1 MESRNSVRPEVSS
14 TSGSGPA
21 TPGATIVGWVLLCFA
36 LIPLSMA
43 AHGDGRVYVTTGL
56 VMFAAGFAL
65 VVMARLLNRRGGGR
79 GPTPAAG

>member
-1 MESRNSVRPEVSS
+1 
-14 TSGSGPA
+14 
-21 TPGATIVGWVLLCFA
+21 
-36 LIPLSMA
+36 MA

-56 VMFAAGFAL
+56 VMFATGCAL

>member
-1 MESRNSVRPEVSS
+1 
-14 TSGSGPA
+14 
-21 TPGATIVGWVLLCFA
+21 
-36 LIPLSMA
+36 MA

-79 GPTPAAG
+79 GPTTAAG

>member
-1 MESRNSVRPEVSS
+1 MESRNSVKPEVHSP
-14 TSGSGPA
+14 GGNGPT
-21 TPGATIVGWVLLCFA
+21 TPGATVVGWLLLCFA